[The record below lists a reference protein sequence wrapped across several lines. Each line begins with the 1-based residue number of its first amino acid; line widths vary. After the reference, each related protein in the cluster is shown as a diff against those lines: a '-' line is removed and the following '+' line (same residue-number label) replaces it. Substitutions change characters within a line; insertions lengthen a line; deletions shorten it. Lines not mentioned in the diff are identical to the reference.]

1 MLDRFCRETLS
12 GEKALQ
18 KLLGFGFM
26 ASYMNCILQLAAL
39 YILISRGQPPW
50 HVQWTLR
57 ELFPAV
63 YVLLLSML
71 LTDILV

>member
-1 MLDRFCRETLS
+1 
-12 GEKALQ
+12 
-18 KLLGFGFM
+18 M